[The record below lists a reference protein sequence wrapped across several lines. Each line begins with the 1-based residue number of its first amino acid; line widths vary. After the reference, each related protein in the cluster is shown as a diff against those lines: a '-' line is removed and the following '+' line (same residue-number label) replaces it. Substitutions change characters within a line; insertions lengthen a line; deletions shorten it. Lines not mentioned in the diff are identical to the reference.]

1 MKSKSLTIHVILMVA
16 LSVATYEYVVHF
28 LIQENIMSKEIE
40 EVKETQ
46 KEKYLRNMKRAGVVI
61 GLIAGSVIASLR

>member
-1 MKSKSLTIHVILMVA
+1 
-16 LSVATYEYVVHF
+16 
-28 LIQENIMSKEIE
+28 MSKEIE